1 MVSSSQQPTP
11 SAPPVAGDEP
21 VGALDKLKRAWQSSL
36 PDVERAASLSPGAS
50 SSITAVLA
58 ALRWGAAM
66 IGLAWAAA
74 RVGGGDADAGLG
86 VVVTLAVTI
95 FITSWRTITPIR
107 FGEPGLMP
115 LLKAVGDVAAM
126 AVAIGLSDGLNGAF
140 VGPLFVM
147 VAVVGFGWGIS
158 VGVGS
163 AVLAV
168 ALSLTTSALVH
179 IGEAIP
185 FPGPL
190 AVTAL
195 AAAAILPGIVLDRL
209 SDIEMRRRVLV
220 DQRDR
225 LAETNHLLELLSGL
239 ARTLPTSLDLNDVLE
254 ATKEQLL
261 DTFEP
266 KRMAILSYED
276 GGWAPQFQ
284 EGFDIPPQAESS
296 ELPAPLDRAA
306 TEGDGSDVVV
316 VSDLSLDHG
325 REGSGLYTRLVV
337 SGVDIGLLALEHAEL
352 DEYGEI
358 DAELLRG
365 MSDVLALTL
374 ANARSFRRLRSLA
387 AAEERSRIAR
397 DLHDRLGQ
405 YLTYI
410 ALELERINNERDQPS
425 SDLKELHGEVQG
437 AITEFR
443 DTLIELR
450 AAVTVDRP
458 LTVVLSEVV
467 ERFRTRSS
475 TEVELLIPGHLDRLP
490 AIVENELL
498 RIAQE
503 ALANIEKHASASE
516 VRIAWAIADGTGTL
530 IVQDDGRG
538 FDTSR
543 SIRGSAYGL
552 VGMRERAASV
562 GAMLEIS
569 SEPGAGTLIRV
580 QTSQTAEQVKQP

>member
-11 SAPPVAGDEP
+11 AASPVTGVEG
-21 VGALDKLKRAWQSSL
+21 VGALAKLKQAWRSSL
-36 PDVERAASLSPGAS
+36 PDVERTASISAGVNS
-50 SSITAVLA
+50 SVTAVLA

-74 RVGGGDADAGLG
+74 RVGGGDGGLG
-86 VVVTLAVTI
+86 VVVTLAVAI

-115 LLKAVGDVAAM
+115 LVKAMGDVAAM

-147 VAVVGFGWGIS
+147 VAVVGFGWGITM
-158 VGVGS
+158 GIGS

-168 ALSLTTSALVH
+168 VLSLTTSAVVH

-190 AVTAL
+190 SVTAL
-195 AAAAILPGIVLDRL
+195 AAAAILPGIMLDRL
-209 SDIEMRRRVLV
+209 TEIELRRRALV

-225 LAETNHLLELLSGL
+225 LAQTNHLLELLTGL
-239 ARTLPTSLDLNDVLE
+239 ARTLPTSLDLNDVLD
-254 ATKEQLL
+254 ATKEQLY
-261 DTFEP
+261 DTFEAR
-266 KRMAILSYED
+266 RMAILAYED

-284 EGFDIPPQAESS
+284 DGFDIPPQATTAQ
-296 ELPAPLDRAA
+296 LPPPLDRAA
-306 TEGDGSDVVV
+306 IEGDGSNVVL
-316 VSDLSLDHG
+316 VSDLAQNHG

-337 SGVDIGLLALEHAEL
+337 SGVDIGLLALEHAEI

-437 AITEFR
+437 AISEFR

-458 LTVVLSEVV
+458 LTVVLGEVV
-467 ERFRTRSS
+467 ERFRGRSS
-475 TEVELLIPGHLDRLP
+475 CEIELMVPGDLERLP

-503 ALANIEKHASASE
+503 ALVNIEKHAAATE
-516 VRIAWAIADGTGTL
+516 VRIAWAITDGTGTL
-530 IVQDDGRG
+530 VVSDDGRG

-562 GAMLEIS
+562 GAMLDIS
-569 SEPGAGTLIRV
+569 SEPGAGTVIRV
-580 QTSQTAEQVKQP
+580 QTSQTDTANR

>member
-1 MVSSSQQPTP
+1 MVSSSQQPMPT
-11 SAPPVAGDEP
+11 APPEDGEEAL
-21 VGALDKLKRAWQSSL
+21 GALAKLKRAWQVSL
-36 PDVERAASLSPGAS
+36 PDAERVASLSPGATS
-50 SSITAVLA
+50 SVTAVLA

-66 IGLAWAAA
+66 IGLAVAAA
-74 RVGGGDADAGLG
+74 RVGGGDRGLG

-107 FGEPGLMP
+107 FGEPGVMP
-115 LLKAVGDVAAM
+115 LVKAVGDVAAM

-140 VGPLFVM
+140 VGPLLVT
-147 VAVVGFGWGIS
+147 VAVVSFGWGIS
-158 VGVGS
+158 MGVGS

-168 ALSLTTSALVH
+168 ALSLSTSALVH

-195 AAAAILPGIVLDRL
+195 AVAAILPGIARDRL
-209 SDIEMRRRVLV
+209 SEIELRRRALV

-225 LAETNHLLELLSGL
+225 LAETNHLLELLTGL
-239 ARTLPTSLDLNDVLE
+239 ARTLPTSLDLNDVLA
-254 ATKEQLL
+254 ATKEQLF
-261 DTFEP
+261 DTFEA

-276 GGWAPQFQ
+276 GAWAPQFQ
-284 EGFDIPPQAESS
+284 TGFDIPPQARSS
-296 ELPAPLDRAA
+296 ELPPPLDRAA
-306 TEGDGSDVVV
+306 TEGDGSGVVI
-316 VSDLSLDHG
+316 VSDLSTEYE

-337 SGVDIGLLALEHAEL
+337 SGADIGLLALEHAEL

-437 AITEFR
+437 AISEFR

-475 TEVELLIPGHLDRLP
+475 AEVQLQVPGNLDRLP
-490 AIVENELL
+490 AVVENELL

-503 ALANIEKHASASE
+503 ALVNIEKHASASE
-516 VRIAWAIADGTGTL
+516 VHIAWTIVDGTGAL
-530 IVQDDGRG
+530 VVEDDGRG

-562 GAMLEIS
+562 GAMLDIS
-569 SEPGAGTLIRV
+569 SEPGAGTVIRV

>member
-1 MVSSSQQPTP
+1 MVSSSQQPAPT
-11 SAPPVAGDEP
+11 APPATGDEGIG
-21 VGALDKLKRAWQSSL
+21 GALTKVKQAWRFSL
-36 PDVERAASLSPGAS
+36 PDVERAAYVSSGATS
-50 SSITAVLA
+50 SVTAVLA

-74 RVGGGDADAGLG
+74 RVGGGDGGFG
-86 VVVTLAVTI
+86 VVVTLAVAI

-107 FGEPGLMP
+107 FGEPGFMP
-115 LLKAVGDVAAM
+115 LAKAMGDVGAM
-126 AVAIGLSDGLNGAF
+126 AAAIGLSDGLNGAF

-147 VAVVGFGWGIS
+147 VAVVGFGWGITM
-158 VGVGS
+158 GVVA
-163 AVLAV
+163 AVTAV
-168 ALSLTTSALVH
+168 ALSLTVSAVVH
-179 IGEAIP
+179 IGAAIP

-190 AVTAL
+190 SVTAL

-209 SDIEMRRRVLV
+209 SDIEMRRRALV

-225 LAETNHLLELLSGL
+225 LAQTNHLLELLTGL
-239 ARTLPTSLDLNDVLE
+239 ARTLPTSLDLNDVLG
-254 ATKEQLL
+254 ATKEQLF
-261 DTFEP
+261 DTFEA
-266 KRMAILSYED
+266 RRIAILVYED
-276 GGWAPQFQ
+276 GGWSPQFQ
-284 EGFDIPPQAESS
+284 DGFDIPPRATSP

-306 TEGDGSDVVV
+306 TEGDGSNVVL
-316 VSDLSLDHG
+316 VSDLSRRHG

-337 SGVDIGLLALEHAEL
+337 SGVDIGLLALEHAEV

-365 MSDVLALTL
+365 MSDVLALSL

-410 ALELERINNERDQPS
+410 ALELERINNEREQPS

-437 AITEFR
+437 AISEFR

-458 LTVVLSEVV
+458 LTVVLGEVA
-467 ERFRTRSS
+467 ERFRGRSS
-475 TEVELLIPGHLDRLP
+475 AEIELRVPGNLERLP

-503 ALANIEKHASASE
+503 ALVNIEKHAAATV
-516 VRIAWAIADGTGTL
+516 VRIAWSIVDGTGTL
-530 IVQDDGRG
+530 IVEDDGRG

-552 VGMRERAASV
+552 VGMRERATSV
-562 GAMLEIS
+562 GAMLDIS
-569 SEPGAGTLIRV
+569 SEPGAGTVIRV
-580 QTSQTAEQVKQP
+580 QTSQTAEQVNQP

>member
-11 SAPPVAGDEP
+11 SAPPNVGDP
-21 VGALDKLKRAWQSSL
+21 NPGALAKLKRAWHSSL
-36 PDVERAASLSPGAS
+36 PDAERAAALSPGAT

-74 RVGGGDADAGLG
+74 RVGGGEGGLG

-95 FITSWRTITPIR
+95 FITSWRTIAPIR

-115 LLKAVGDVAAM
+115 LAKAVGDVAAM

-147 VAVVGFGWGIS
+147 VAVAGFGWGIS

-168 ALSLTTSALVH
+168 VMSLTTSALVH
-179 IGEAIP
+179 IGDAIP

-195 AAAAILPGIVLDRL
+195 GVAAILPGIARDRL
-209 SDIEMRRRVLV
+209 SEIEVRRRALV

-225 LAETNHLLELLSGL
+225 LAETNHLLELLTGL

-261 DTFEP
+261 DAFEA

-276 GGWAPQFQ
+276 GAWAPQYQ
-284 EGFDIPPQAESS
+284 EGYDIPPEATSK
-296 ELPAPLDRAA
+296 ELPPPLDRAA
-306 TEGDGSDVVV
+306 SEGDGSDVLL
-316 VSDLSLDHG
+316 VSDLAADYG

-425 SDLKELHGEVQG
+425 PDLKELHGEVQG

-467 ERFRTRSS
+467 ERFRSRSS
-475 TEVELLIPGHLDRLP
+475 AEVEIMVPGDLDRLP

-503 ALANIEKHASASE
+503 ALVNIEKHSSATE
-516 VRIAWAIADGTGTL
+516 VRVAWTIADGTGTL
-530 IVQDDGRG
+530 VVQDDGRG

-562 GAMLEIS
+562 GAMLEIV